1 MKIITLNDGD
11 AALILR
17 ADGTIE
23 PIIDESGEDLSEHEI
38 AVFAFAEV
46 IQDPQALQEIVDA
59 YVLAAQDEG

>member
-23 PIIDESGEDLSEHEI
+23 PIIDEGGEDLSEHEI

-46 IQDPQALQEIVDA
+46 VQDPQALQEIVDA